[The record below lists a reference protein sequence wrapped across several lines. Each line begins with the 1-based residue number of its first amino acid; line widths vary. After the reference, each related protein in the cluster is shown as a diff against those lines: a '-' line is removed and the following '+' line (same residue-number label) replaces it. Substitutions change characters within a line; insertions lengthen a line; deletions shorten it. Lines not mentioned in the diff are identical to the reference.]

1 MAKFRQ
7 IRIDFPHHPKI
18 RPLSSVAKLIHI
30 LLTLPN
36 VTGLARLSAKQLA
49 RQCGGDVTE
58 ARAIEA
64 LEELTAGETPCVVWW
79 RDEDVLWLVE
89 AYDEQGS
96 GSLRL
101 RKHAAQ
107 HAQSFGPEIY
117 ARFCARYEWADDAQN
132 WTRKKSAEPAQGELE
147 LEQEREGERE
157 RERERERTL
166 SHRVSDRVSHR
177 VSHTVSGVQENPT
190 HTQPDPIP
198 PEAPPDPTPTPPKK
212 PSAQTADRVRPPGDP
227 APGKKPNANVMIAK
241 ALEKITTVSSPNSG
255 PVLYAIE
262 AIAHGRTTVD
272 KVLRVYAAMAEAPEN
287 KRPSDLGTIWWKAN
301 AANTHRD
308 WLPLS
313 PEDQERL
320 EAEKQKT
327 AERDARA
334 AKDRQRQREIDA
346 GKSAEG
352 VARVGAFLRGTET
365 P

>member
-18 RPLSSVAKLIHI
+18 RTLSSVAKLIHI

-36 VTGLARLSAKQLA
+36 VTGLARLSPKQLA
-49 RQCGGDVTE
+49 RQCGGDITE

-79 RDEDVLWLVE
+79 EDEDVLWLVE

-96 GSLRL
+96 GSVKL

-107 HAQSFGPEIY
+107 YAQSFGPEIY
-117 ARFCARYEWADDAQN
+117 ARFCARYDWAGDAQN
-132 WTRKKSAEPAQGELE
+132 WTRKKSADDAQGELE
-147 LEQEREGERE
+147 LERELEREGE

-177 VSHTVSGVQENPT
+177 VSDTVSGVQENPT

-198 PEAPPDPTPTPPKK
+198 PEAPPDPTPTPPEK
-212 PSAQTADRVRPPGDP
+212 PSAQTADRIRPPGDP
-227 APGKKPNANVMIAK
+227 VPGKKPNANVVIAR
-241 ALEKITTVSSPNSG
+241 ALQEITSVSSPNSG
-255 PVLYAIE
+255 PVLFALE
-262 AIAHGRTTVD
+262 AITAGRTTVD
-272 KVLRVYAAMAEAPEN
+272 KVLRVYAAIAEAPEN
-287 KRPSDLGTIWWKAN
+287 KRPSDLGAIWWKKN
-301 AANTHRD
+301 AANTHD
-308 WLPLS
+308 TWLPPS
-313 PEDQERL
+313 PEDRERL
-320 EAEKQKT
+320 EAEKQRT
-327 AERDARA
+327 AEREARA

-352 VARVGAFLRGTET
+352 VARVGEFLKGMET